1 MACCVVQSFCRI
13 AAWFDC
19 WIDHPRRR
27 EACLV
32 SEAAVWT
39 LSGVWCANLDVFW
52 QRFFALVF
60 QLGQSITPIT
70 PKVGVKRV
78 PLVPISSNCFFQQ
91 LRPVFSG

>member
-1 MACCVVQSFCRI
+1 MACCVVQSFCWI
-13 AAWFDC
+13 AAWFNC

-32 SEAAVWT
+32 GEAAVWT

-70 PKVGVKRV
+70 PKVGVKAYHRSHGPRGANSSRKFS
-78 PLVPISSNCFFQQ
+78 PLSS
-91 LRPVFSG
+91 